1 MHVENISSCSFF
13 FFYFLFFFRI
23 KCIKRSQQFNIIQL
37 NRIEIFVEKKKK
49 RNSNVGKSELN
60 FQSGKIFVVI

>member
-37 NRIEIFVEKKKK
+37 NRIEIFDEKKKK
-49 RNSNVGKSELN
+49 KEIATWENRN
-60 FQSGKIFVVI
+60 